1 MAEITITIDE
11 SGNLKMLETTMA
23 EPFKVL
29 GTAVTKRA
37 SFVEPYDFWPRVA
50 FITVDLDGYQGKGCG
65 AVQEAFAATL
75 GKSTHSVN
83 KPEYNKVPKKNVCIT
98 K

>member
-1 MAEITITIDE
+1 MSKIITVEIDNET
-11 SGNLKMLETTMA
+11 GNL
-23 EPFKVL
+23 
-29 GTAVTKRA
+29 
-37 SFVEPYDFWPRVA
+37 
-50 FITVDLDGYQGKGCG
+50 TVDLDGYQGVGCA

-75 GKSTHSVN
+75 GTSTHSVN

>member
-1 MAEITITIDE
+1 MSNRIITVEIDQ
-11 SGNLKMLETTMA
+11 TTGD
-23 EPFKVL
+23 L
-29 GTAVTKRA
+29 
-37 SFVEPYDFWPRVA
+37 
-50 FITVDLDGYQGKGCG
+50 TVDLEGYQGKGCA

>member
-1 MAEITITIDE
+1 MANKIITVEIDQ
-11 SGNLKMLETTMA
+11 TT
-23 EPFKVL
+23 
-29 GTAVTKRA
+29 G
-37 SFVEPYDFWPRVA
+37 D
-50 FITVDLDGYQGKGCG
+50 ITVDLDGDEGKGCG

>member
-1 MAEITITIDE
+1 MANKLIIVEIDNSTGD
-11 SGNLKMLETTMA
+11 L
-23 EPFKVL
+23 
-29 GTAVTKRA
+29 
-37 SFVEPYDFWPRVA
+37 
-50 FITVDLDGYQGKGCG
+50 TVDLDGYQGKGCW

-83 KPEYNKVPKKNVCIT
+83 KPKYNKVSKKNVCIT

>member
-1 MAEITITIDE
+1 MSKIITIEIDNE
-11 SGNLKMLETTMA
+11 TGNL
-23 EPFKVL
+23 
-29 GTAVTKRA
+29 
-37 SFVEPYDFWPRVA
+37 
-50 FITVDLDGYQGKGCG
+50 TVDLDGYQGVGCA